1 MRQRTRARRLALE
14 ALYQV
19 DLLGPAGVEE
29 GLAAPVSEQPEKAGP
44 GGKAEIGAP
53 VPDVRGFAGELV
65 HGVLD
70 RSREIDERIRAVAE
84 NWDLARMATI
94 DRNILRL
101 GTYELLYRDDIPPKV
116 SINEAVELAKR
127 YSTAESGTFVNGILD
142 RIKSQVESASQ
153 TDAQP
158 GTPTEMEDE

>member
-14 ALYQV
+14 TLYQV
-19 DLLGPAGVEE
+19 DLLGPDVVEE
-29 GLAAPVSEQPEKAGP
+29 SLASPVHGRP
-44 GGKAEIGAP
+44 GTMGTAP
-53 VPDVRGFAGELV
+53 VPDFRDLARELV
-65 HGVLD
+65 QGVRD
-70 RSREIDERIRAVAE
+70 QGKEIDERIRTVAE

-101 GTYELLYRDDIPPKV
+101 GTYELVYRDDIPPKV

-142 RIKSQVESASQ
+142 RIKSQMEPASQ
-153 TDAQP
+153 ADAQQ
-158 GTPTEMEDE
+158 GELAETEDE